1 MTSQPNATGRIQV
14 EEDPTLVPDC
24 PHCGVALATIRTRML
39 AVTGSPKS
47 RFGKRYAYAC
57 SGCNRLLGIS
67 HRKGFWMG

>member
-1 MTSQPNATGRIQV
+1 MLV

-24 PHCGVALATIRTRML
+24 QHCGAALTTIRTRQL
-39 AVTGSPKS
+39 SASGSAQA

-57 SGCNRLLGIS
+57 PGCNRLLGVS